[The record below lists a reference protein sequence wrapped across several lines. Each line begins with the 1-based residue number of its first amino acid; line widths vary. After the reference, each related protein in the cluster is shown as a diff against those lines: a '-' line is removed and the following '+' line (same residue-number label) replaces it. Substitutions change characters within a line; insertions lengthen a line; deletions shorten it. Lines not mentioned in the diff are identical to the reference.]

1 MDTTVFLDFSLLQ
14 IILQKTFLNI
24 HLGTHT
30 MSATYLA
37 HIYPEYKYAQ
47 DKLWEVES
55 TAKGENWI
63 NGFKSSSEEV
73 TSI

>member
-1 MDTTVFLDFSLLQ
+1 MTLCDNNIICLITSLLMDTTVFLDFSLLQ

-47 DKLWEVES
+47 DKL
-55 TAKGENWI
+55 
-63 NGFKSSSEEV
+63 
-73 TSI
+73 